1 MEKQP
6 GSGGSAANYYVTCG
20 EVKIMSRLGKIAIP
34 IPSSVEVKQSG
45 NKLQVKGPKGELTAH
60 LPTGLSIKMD
70 KDAAFVMK
78 DEGADLS
85 NALYG
90 LHRALFNNMVTG
102 VSKGFEI
109 KLSMVGVGYRAA
121 LEGHHLS
128 LQIGRSHPTKLPI
141 PKGITITIDK
151 NGVISITG
159 IDKHLVGQFAAS
171 VRAEKPPE
179 PYKGKGIRYENEYVR
194 KKAGKAAKA
203 KTAAG

>member
-1 MEKQP
+1 
-6 GSGGSAANYYVTCG
+6 
-20 EVKIMSRLGKIAIP
+20 MSRLGKIAIEV
-34 IPSSVEVKQSG
+34 PSGVEVKLVG
-45 NKLQVKGPKGELTAH
+45 RKLIVKGPKGELAAEF
-60 LPTGLSIKMD
+60 PEGLSIKIENGQ
-70 KDAAFVMK
+70 ALVMR
-78 DEGADLS
+78 DEASDLN
-85 NALYG
+85 NAIYG
-90 LHRALFNNMVTG
+90 LHRSLFNNMIVG

-121 LEGHHLS
+121 LEGHNLN
-128 LQIGRSHPTKLPI
+128 LQIGKSHPTKLAI
-141 PKGITITIDK
+141 PKGVTITIDK
-151 NGVISITG
+151 AGVISITG

>member
-1 MEKQP
+1 
-6 GSGGSAANYYVTCG
+6 
-20 EVKIMSRLGKIAIP
+20 MSRLGKIAIT
-34 IPSSVEVKQSG
+34 IPSSVEVKLSG
-45 NKLQVKGPKGELTAH
+45 RKLHVKGPKGELSAEF
-60 LPTGLSIKMD
+60 PEGLSIKVEDGKALVMRD
-70 KDAAFVMK
+70 KAS
-78 DEGADLS
+78 DLN

-90 LHRALFNNMVTG
+90 LHRSLFSNMVMG

-109 KLSMVGVGYRAA
+109 KLSMIGVGYRAA
-121 LEGHHLS
+121 VEGHELK
-128 LQIGRSHPTKLPI
+128 LQIGKSHPTKVPI
-141 PKGITITIDK
+141 PKGIVITIDK

-171 VRAEKPPE
+171 VRAKKPPE

>member
-1 MEKQP
+1 
-6 GSGGSAANYYVTCG
+6 
-20 EVKIMSRLGKIAIP
+20 MSRLGKIAITV
-34 IPSSVEVKQSG
+34 PSGVEVKHAG
-45 NKLQVKGPKGELTAH
+45 GKIHVKGPKGELSADF
-60 LPTGLSIKMD
+60 PKELSVKID
-70 KDAAFVMK
+70 NGQALVMRN
-78 DEGADLS
+78 EGSDLN

-90 LHRALFNNMVTG
+90 LHRSLFNNMIVG

-109 KLSMVGVGYRAA
+109 KLAMVGVGYRAA
-121 LEGHHLS
+121 VEGANLN
-128 LQIGRSHPTKLPI
+128 LQIGKSHPTKLAI
-141 PKGITITIDK
+141 PKGISIAIDK
-151 NGVISITG
+151 SGVISITG